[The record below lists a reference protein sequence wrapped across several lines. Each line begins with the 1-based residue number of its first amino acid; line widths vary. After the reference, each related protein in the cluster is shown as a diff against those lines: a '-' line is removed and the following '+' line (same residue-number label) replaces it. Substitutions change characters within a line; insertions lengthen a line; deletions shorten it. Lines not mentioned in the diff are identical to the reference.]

1 MDMTDLAS
9 PTDILMQEHRLIEH
23 VLDALETAADQMERR
38 QAVRPGFFLDA
49 ADFIAGFADGCHH
62 RKEEGVLF
70 GALRDSGMPVAGGPI
85 ELMLDEHEQGR
96 RLARGM
102 RDAARRLEGS
112 DAARQPEGS
121 DDDADRRSLITNARG
136 YVALLREHI
145 IKEDEMLFPMADEL
159 LSAERQDQVR
169 QGFEQVER
177 DDMGAGAAEKFQTL
191 ADKLGREANAL
202 RPT

>member
-1 MDMTDLAS
+1 MDMTEPAS

-96 RLARGM
+96 RLTRGM
-102 RDAARRLEGS
+102 RDAARRL
-112 DAARQPEGS
+112 EGS

-169 QGFEQVER
+169 QGFERVER
-177 DDMGAGAAEKFQTL
+177 DDMGAGAAEKFQAL

>member
-1 MDMTDLAS
+1 MTDPAS

-102 RDAARRLEGS
+102 RDAAR
-112 DAARQPEGS
+112 QPEGS

-169 QGFEQVER
+169 QGFERVER
-177 DDMGAGAAEKFQTL
+177 DDMGAGAAEKFQAL